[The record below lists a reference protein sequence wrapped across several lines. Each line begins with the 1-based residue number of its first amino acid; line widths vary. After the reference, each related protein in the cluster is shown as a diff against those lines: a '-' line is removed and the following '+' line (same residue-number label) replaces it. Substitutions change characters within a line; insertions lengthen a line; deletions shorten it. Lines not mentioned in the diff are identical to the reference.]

1 MISAGM
7 IINNENKKNNFYDRF
22 RNRIIFPIRN
32 VRNRIVGFGGR
43 VINSD
48 CLLYTSDAADE

>member
-43 VINSD
+43 VINND
-48 CLLYTSDAADE
+48 DQP